1 MTRKRVLLLGALL
14 AVAGVGAPTTMI
26 LMSDHRDATDPPPA
40 PPRIA
45 TQPVQPAVQ
54 PIVAGTPAP
63 VSAAP
68 VTEVVVTTLPPALA
82 TPVLSTPALSTPAGP
97 ATTSG
102 RPDPLTIRK
111 PVVQVSAPPP
121 LSTGDPVAQ
130 PPPLTGDDD
139 EPPG

>member
-14 AVAGVGAPTTMI
+14 AAAGIGAPTTMI
-26 LMSDHRDATDPPPA
+26 LMSDHRDTTGPPPT

-45 TQPVQPAVQ
+45 TQPAQPAVQ

-68 VTEVVVTTLPPALA
+68 VTEVVVTTSP
-82 TPVLSTPALSTPAGP
+82 PALSTPGRP
-97 ATTSG
+97 ATTL
-102 RPDPLTIRK
+102 RQPDPLTIQK

-121 LSTGDPVAQ
+121 PSTGDPVAQ
-130 PPPLTGDDD
+130 PPPPLTGGDD